1 MNAANNFD
9 TEYMVLSEIEKNS
22 DISQRELAAKLQLSL
37 GKINFIIKA
46 LAEKGIIKLERF
58 IGSSNKAGYRYVLT
72 PKGIKE
78 KYNIT
83 IDFIQRKETEYE
95 RIAGEIKTAKES
107 VKF

>member
-1 MNAANNFD
+1 MKNFE

-22 DISQRELAAKLQLSL
+22 DISQRELAVKLQLSL

-72 PKGIKE
+72 PNGIKE
-78 KYNIT
+78 KYKIT
-83 IDFIQRKETEYE
+83 LDFIKRKEADYE
-95 RIAGEIKTAKES
+95 RIAEEIKTARES
-107 VKF
+107 VEL